1 MATEQENHIKEKLG
15 ELTVAGELNDWE
27 AEFALSIVSQIDAGR
42 NLTEGQTDKAE
53 QILRDH

>member
-1 MATEQENHIKEKLG
+1 MATEQETHIKDKLN
-15 ELTVAGELNDWE
+15 ELTVSGELNEWE
-27 AEFALSIVSQIDAGR
+27 AEFALSIISQLDSGR